1 MLLCREKERTIIS
14 TWRKSFLS
22 PPGKPFTVPRS
33 LDNLPGSK
41 RKRRTS
47 SKLQEFTK
55 WFAATEHDRAGSQKS
70 KKKGPTFAD
79 LEILYWKHVKERLA
93 AQRRLQ
99 KRMQSLLL
107 DPAHEQLPLEE
118 GEEPDPPEEEREEGI
133 LDNVVGDEGEDDFV
147 EHDDIPPLEAEAP
160 ECMTGLNEV
169 PDCLSY
175 EELVRKNVELFI
187 AHSQAYARET
197 MLSRRVRDWEE
208 KMGPQLEEQ
217 EAQGAFDIHR
227 YGDCLTSRLG
237 RVGEWRSFASL
248 VAGEPAFEV
257 CRSLLASLQLANDY
271 TVEISQQPGLEEAV
285 DTMALRLLTQEKAH
299 ERFQTYTAPSLAP
312 Q

>member
-1 MLLCREKERTIIS
+1 MLGRTLTILAIK
-14 TWRKSFLS
+14 RLS
-22 PPGKPFTVPRS
+22 S
-33 LDNLPGSK
+33 LSK
-41 RKRRTS
+41 RTLRLGS
-47 SKLQEFTK
+47 
-55 WFAATEHDRAGSQKS
+55 EHDRAGSQKS
-70 KKKGPTFAD
+70 KKKGPTFAAPATGCCSAPWELAAQTHEPIAAGRNGLLTFGREGTPSRD
-79 LEILYWKHVKERLA
+79 GNLEILYWKHVKERLA

-257 CRSLLASLQLANDY
+257 CRSLLASLQLVSINGESRPAKLSSHMGCS
-271 TVEISQQPGLEEAV
+271 EP
-285 DTMALRLLTQEKAH
+285 
-299 ERFQTYTAPSLAP
+299 FSL
-312 Q
+312 